1 MSDHARTDD
10 REVVAESVS
19 HYRVQR
25 LSDGT
30 IRVRSGGH
38 VTHGE
43 TYYEALARYAEWQQS
58 DLEDLPE
65 HLREDKWKCVSYD
78 TVNPE
83 TEDVVAND
91 ADWIRESVIADVIE
105 GEADPS
111 ASGAWLAHSRETG
124 ADADPE
130 LGAPVR
136 VYRLWDTVYSKTWE
150 GSDG

>member
-1 MSDHARTDD
+1 MPEARTND

-43 TYYEALARYAEWQQS
+43 TYYKALARYAERQQRA
-58 DLEDLPE
+58 LEDLPE
-65 HLREDKWKCVSYD
+65 HLRNDKWKGVFHD

-83 TEDVVAND
+83 IADVVAND
-91 ADWIRESVIADVIE
+91 ADKIREGVIADVIG
-105 GEADPS
+105 GEADLS
-111 ASGAWLAHSRETG
+111 ASGAWLAHSRETE
-124 ADADPE
+124 ADSDPE
-130 LGAPVR
+130 LGAAVR
-136 VYRLWDTVYSKTWE
+136 VYRLWDTVYSETWE
-150 GSDG
+150 GNDEH